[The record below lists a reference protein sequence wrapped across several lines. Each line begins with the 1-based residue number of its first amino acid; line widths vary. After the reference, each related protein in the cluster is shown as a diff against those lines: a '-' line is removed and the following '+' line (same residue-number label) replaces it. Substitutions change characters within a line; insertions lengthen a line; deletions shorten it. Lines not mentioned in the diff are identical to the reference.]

1 MKRRLLASVGLS
13 FIVII
18 ILSSISFADS
28 DLHISRW
35 LVDAKL
41 IENGD
46 LEISEDISFDF
57 TSDYARAYRH
67 IVLSKTDGVKDL
79 SVSEVRSGKEVL
91 YKEVEK
97 ARNGDRNK
105 FTLEEKKQDIEIEIF
120 PSSENQSK
128 TLRLKYTIKNVAV
141 RHSDTAEL
149 YYRFLGEENESPIDY
164 FSVNLTLPDFEKDN
178 INIFTHGPKEGKIYF
193 SDSIIKSE
201 IRDLEPGQSLE
212 NRILFPDEYIFLSEK
227 LGGKSFNEIREE
239 EESISEKFERDLE
252 AKAKRK
258 IFFSKA
264 SIYLSVLGIFLF
276 IFYKFRRSS

>member
-1 MKRRLLASVGLS
+1 MKRKFLSSISLS

-18 ILSSISFADS
+18 IFTSISLADS

-46 LEISEDISFDF
+46 LEISEEITFNF
-57 TSDYARAYRH
+57 TSDYHGVYRD
-67 IVLSKTDGVKDL
+67 IVLSKTAGIKAL
-79 SVSEVRSGKEVL
+79 SVSEIGNGEETLYGK
-91 YKEVEK
+91 VEQ
-97 ARNGDRNK
+97 ARNGDINK
-105 FTLEEKKQDIEIEIF
+105 FTLEEKKQNMKIRIF
-120 PSSENQSK
+120 SPSEDENK
-128 TLRLKYTIKNVAV
+128 TFRLKYTVQDVAV
-141 RHSDTAEL
+141 KHSDTAEL
-149 YYRFLGEENESPIDY
+149 YYKFLGQENESHIDY
-164 FSVNLTLPDFEKDN
+164 FSVDLTLPEFEKDN
-178 INIFTHGPKEGKIYF
+178 INIFTHGAKDGKIYF